1 MSVNYSIEN
10 FRQNVY
16 ELINNSQMPI
26 GVAYFV
32 FKDIFADI
40 TAAYQNAVQQ
50 EAQEAVAT
58 TQQAASIDDATIDD

>member
-26 GVAYFV
+26 GIAYFV

-50 EAQEAVAT
+50 EAQEA
-58 TQQAASIDDATIDD
+58 AAAAEEVPAEETEM

>member
-26 GVAYFV
+26 GIAYFV
-32 FKDIFADI
+32 FKDIFTDI
-40 TAAYQNAVQQ
+40 SIAYQNAVQQ
-50 EAQEAVAT
+50 EAQEAAAAQEAT
-58 TQQAASIDDATIDD
+58 PAEANAE